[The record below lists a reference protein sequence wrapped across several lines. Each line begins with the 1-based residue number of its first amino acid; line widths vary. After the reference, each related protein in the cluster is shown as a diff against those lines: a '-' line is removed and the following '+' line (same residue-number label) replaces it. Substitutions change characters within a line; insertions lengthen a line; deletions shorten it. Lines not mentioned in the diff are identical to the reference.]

1 MASSTLL
8 KLLRNQSES
17 ASKFFSPFR
26 QPVPPLPPSLLTQ
39 IPQITKHIDP
49 TPSTDQPKTNC
60 LKPHYP
66 FSAHVYPS
74 FSFGF
79 FLNPVSPTS
88 LIRSEPEEETTPEDS
103 RIIRA
108 DSVKKKRKKKMNK
121 HKLRKLRKRLRR
133 KT

>member
-17 ASKFFSPFR
+17 ASKIFTHFR

-39 IPQITKHIDP
+39 IPQITKHIDAMTYP
-49 TPSTDQPKTNC
+49 GQPKTDC
-60 LKPHYP
+60 LKPNHP
-66 FSAHVYPS
+66 ISAHVYPS

-79 FLNPVSPTS
+79 VLNPVSPTL
-88 LIRSEPEEETTPEDS
+88 LIRSERVVKTTAEDAH
-103 RIIRA
+103 IIRA

-121 HKLRKLRKRLRR
+121 HKLRKLRKRLRK